1 MKRIIAIALTLTL
14 AFGLAAC
21 GSTASSEVTSSETTS
36 SEATSSETTS
46 SETTSSETTSS
57 EAESE
62 NSSEAESEATA
73 EGNAYAQIIA
83 TSRDAELNQYLMIA
97 SPNADA
103 TGFTAIEGNSGDF
116 SSETELSDN
125 INNMTFPLLGF
136 AMEDATD
143 MAFSISNMMTQA
155 YGIAIVMPAEGKT
168 DAVVAGLEAFVE
180 NQKNSMNNYLMD
192 QYEIASAATVTVAPT
207 GEVILVCSENGEE
220 ILANIEAALAE

>member
-1 MKRIIAIALTLTL
+1 MKRIIAVALTLTM
-14 AFGLAAC
+14 AFGLVAC
-21 GSTASSEVTSSETTS
+21 GSTASSEVTSSSSEVTS
-36 SEATSSETTS
+36 SENTSS
-46 SETTSSETTSS
+46 SS
-57 EAESE
+57 EAESSSE
-62 NSSEAESEATA
+62 AQSSSEAESTDTA
-73 EGNAYAQIIA
+73 EGEVNAYAQIIA
-83 TSRDAELNQYLMIA
+83 NARDAELNQYLMIA
-97 SPNADA
+97 YPNADA
-103 TGFTAIEGNSGDF
+103 TGFTAVEGNSGDF

-125 INNMTFPLLGF
+125 INNMTFPMLGF

-180 NQKNSMNNYLMD
+180 GQKNSMNNYLMD